1 MPYLRQRLT
10 FTTLL
15 ICHFLWRFDSLRST
29 FMSIVLIVLLFYC
42 LLLGCVSCGSCL
54 GLLGFI
60 IRFYLNFRLFY
71 MRFQSSRNTI
81 SCTRLR
87 ILISSSFQKL
97 ETQQSHLCRLSMSTV
112 QYYTKLFI
120 TPPWS

>member
-10 FTTLL
+10 FTTLPT
-15 ICHFLWRFDSLRST
+15 CHFLWRPDSLRST
-29 FMSIVLIVLLFYC
+29 FMSIVLKVLLFYC

-60 IRFYLNFRLFY
+60 IRFYFKFTLFY
-71 MRFQSSRNTI
+71 MRFQSSRKTI
-81 SCTRLR
+81 SSTRLR

-112 QYYTKLFI
+112 QYYIKLFI